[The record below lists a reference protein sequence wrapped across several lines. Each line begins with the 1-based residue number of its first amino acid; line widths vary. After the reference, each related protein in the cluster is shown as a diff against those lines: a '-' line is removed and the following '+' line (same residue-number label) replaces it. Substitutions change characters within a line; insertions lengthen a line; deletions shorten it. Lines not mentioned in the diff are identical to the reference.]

1 MVCYLT
7 TQAGPPAARTHAQ
20 KVATD
25 SLWLACRQQ
34 QQGVLPPGTA
44 FDLFRGQAQGQRD
57 EVERFPT
64 TLDRTIRFGKKS
76 HAEIARFSLDGQM
89 LVTGSVDGFIEVV
102 ISTLTFLTVTYTWS
116 PRQTYQSAQTRAGVV
131 MLRTC

>member
-1 MVCYLT
+1 MLFDNSSRASSCQNTCTKGCHRQFMAGL
-7 TQAGPPAARTHAQ
+7 QAATAGCVAAR
-20 KVATD
+20 D
-25 SLWLACRQQ
+25 SFRPVP
-34 QQGVLPPGTA
+34 GPGTGPTGRGRA
-44 FDLFRGQAQGQRD
+44 FPHQ
-57 EVERFPT
+57 
-64 TLDRTIRFGKKS
+64 LDRTIRFGKKS